1 MAPAL
6 VVRSVCVLLSEARGL
21 SDHDKLD
28 TARSAWAP
36 FTHIAFAVLWTA
48 TVISNVGTWM
58 HDVASGWLMTSL
70 SPSPLMVA
78 LVQAATSAP
87 VFLFALTA
95 GALADLV
102 SRRKLLIVVMTA
114 LSVATI
120 ILASLVFT
128 EKITPGGLLLFTFLS
143 GTGAAFVAPAWQA
156 IVPQLV
162 PRSDLQPAIALNGV
176 GINISR
182 AIGPALAGAIIAAAG
197 IGWPYLINALSFLV
211 IIGALLWWKPPPPRE
226 SDLPAERFWSAMRAG
241 LRYVRASGAMRS
253 TLIRA
258 IAFFVFV
265 SAFWAL
271 LPLVAREE
279 LQGGPELYGVILTS
293 VGAGALAGAA
303 LLPGLTRK
311 FSADQLVLLGTLGT
325 AVVLVILALLKRA
338 DAAIAACFLAGACWI
353 TVLSRLNI
361 SAQLALPDWVRARG
375 LSIFITAFFGAMTLG
390 SILWGQV
397 ASHVGIPST
406 QLIAA
411 AGALMAAAVSWRFK
425 LLQDEGLDHAPSG
438 YWPQPLVASDVGPDR
453 GPVMVT
459 LEYRI
464 ESADMAEFITA
475 MRALKASRERHGAF
489 AWGLFEDVSEP
500 GRMIEYFIEESW
512 VAHLRHHERVSMLDG
527 KIQQRVR
534 DFHCGP
540 SEPLVTHLLAP
551 EPGTGPPGESSPG
564 TSSLQ

>member
-1 MAPAL
+1 MSDRQDDLHKAP
-6 VVRSVCVLLSEARGL
+6 SG
-21 SDHDKLD
+21 
-28 TARSAWAP
+28 SAWAP
-36 FTHIAFAVLWTA
+36 FAHPAFAVLWTA

-70 SPSPLMVA
+70 APSPSMVA

-87 VFLFALTA
+87 IFLFALAA

-102 SRRKLLIVVMTA
+102 SRRKLLIVVMAA
-114 LSVATI
+114 LSVSTL

-162 PRSDLQPAIALNGV
+162 PRADLKSAIALNGV

-182 AIGPALAGAIIAAAG
+182 AIGPALAGAIIAG
-197 IGWPYLINALSFLV
+197 IGITWPYVVNALSFLAV
-211 IIGALLWWKPPPPRE
+211 IAALLWWKPPLSQE
-226 SDLPAERFWSAMRAG
+226 SDLPAERFLGAMRAG
-241 LRYVRASGAMRS
+241 MRYVRASGAMRS

-258 IAFFVFV
+258 VLFFLFV

-279 LQGGPELYGVILTS
+279 LRGGPQLYGIILTA
-293 VGAGALAGAA
+293 VGIGAVAGAA
-303 LLPGLTRK
+303 FLPRLARK
-311 FSADQLVLLGTLGT
+311 FSAEQLVLMGTLGT
-325 AVVLVILALLKRA
+325 ALVLATLALLKRA
-338 DAAIAACFLAGACWI
+338 DAAVVACLLAGACWI

-375 LSIFITAFFGAMTLG
+375 LSMFITVFFGAMTLG

-397 ASHVGIPST
+397 ASHFGISVT

-411 AGALMAAAVSWRFK
+411 AGAVLAAGLSSRYR
-425 LLQDEGLDHAPSG
+425 LLQDESLDHTPSG
-438 YWPQPLVASDVGPDR
+438 YWPQPLVASDVGLDR

-459 LEYRI
+459 VEYHI
-464 ESADMAEFITA
+464 DSADIADFVAA
-475 MRALKASRERHGAF
+475 MRDLKASRERHGAF
-489 AWGLFEDVSEP
+489 AWGVFEDVSQP

-512 VAHLRHHERVSMLDG
+512 VAHLRHHQRVSMLDSE
-527 KIQQRVR
+527 IQQRVR
-534 DFHCGP
+534 ELHHGDTDP
-540 SEPLVTHLLAP
+540 VVTHLLAP
-551 EPGTGPPGESSPG
+551 EPGATPVAEPAAARGSIE
-564 TSSLQ
+564 

>member
-1 MAPAL
+1 M
-6 VVRSVCVLLSEARGL
+6 
-21 SDHDKLD
+21 SDHEEREQHRA
-28 TARSAWAP
+28 TGSAWAP
-36 FTHIAFAVLWTA
+36 FTHTVFAVLWTA

-70 SPSPLMVA
+70 TPSPLMVA

-87 VFLFALTA
+87 IFLFALAA

-102 SRRKLLIVVMTA
+102 SRRKLLIVVMAA
-114 LSVATI
+114 LSVTTL

-143 GTGAAFVAPAWQA
+143 GTGAAFIAPAWQS

-162 PRSDLQPAIALNGV
+162 PRPDLQSAIALNGV
-176 GINISR
+176 GINVSR
-182 AIGPALAGAIIAAAG
+182 AIGPALAGAIIAAFG
-197 IGWPYLINALSFLV
+197 IGWPYLVNALSFLV
-211 IIGALLWWKPPPPRE
+211 VIAALLWWKPSPPEE

-241 LRYVRASGAMRS
+241 MRYVRASGAMRA

-258 IAFFVFV
+258 VAFFLFV

-279 LQGGPELYGVILTS
+279 LQGGPQLYGAILTA
-293 VGAGALAGAA
+293 VGIGAVAGAA
-303 LLPGLTRK
+303 FLPRLVRK
-311 FSADQLVLLGTLGT
+311 FSSDQLVLMGTLGT
-325 AVVLVILALLKRA
+325 GLVLVTLALIKRA
-338 DAAIAACFLAGACWI
+338 DVAIAACLLAGACWI

-375 LSIFITAFFGAMTLG
+375 LSIFITFFFGAMTFG

-397 ASHVGIPST
+397 ASHVGISYT

-411 AGALMAAAVSWRFK
+411 GGSVLAGALSWHFR
-425 LLQDEGLDHAPSG
+425 LLQDEGLDHTPSG
-438 YWPQPLVASDVGPDR
+438 YWPQPLVAKDVGLDH

-459 LEYRI
+459 VEYRI
-464 ESADMAEFITA
+464 DISDTAEFVTA
-475 MRALKASRERHGAF
+475 MRELKASRERHGAF
-489 AWGLFEDVSEP
+489 AWGLFEDVAEP

-512 VAHLRHHERVSMLDG
+512 VAHLRHHQRISVLDSG
-527 KIQQRVR
+527 IQQRAR
-534 DFHCGP
+534 DFHRGGVDP
-540 SEPLVTHLLAP
+540 VVTHLLAP
-551 EPGTGPPGESSPG
+551 EPGRAPPVEPIPARGSI
-564 TSSLQ
+564 Q